1 MSKVVDERVV
11 EMRFDND
18 KFEKNVKT
26 TMSTLD
32 KFKEKLKFS
41 GASKGFEEIN
51 TAANKVSFNK
61 LEQSINAIQNRF
73 STMGIVGMRVIENLT
88 DKAMMFVSKIRSF
101 VTDGIVSGGIRRATN
116 LENAQ
121 FQLQGLLND
130 AEAVEAVMKNVNDA
144 VDGTAYS
151 LDAAATVASQLAASG
166 MKAGDEMFSALRG
179 VAGVAAMTNS
189 SYEDIGRIYTQV
201 AGQGKLMGDQ
211 LLQLSG
217 RGMNAAATLAK
228 YLNKSEAEVREMT
241 SKGEIDFKT
250 FAAAM
255 DDAFGEHAKKA
266 NDTLTGS
273 MANVKSALARIG
285 AAFVTPLIKTNG
297 PLVQFFNAL
306 REKVNDLKTAVL
318 PFAETTTTWLSK
330 IIDKG
335 TELVKKIDLQGWI
348 DKFKK
353 LGQNNP
359 FSDLAKR
366 IDEVTQPAQKAA
378 EAVQDFS
385 DVVDKVVNGDFGNGE
400 ARFKALTEA
409 GYDWAHIQNLVN
421 EKLGDSTRHTTDFK
435 ESQEDL
441 NKEQATTIDQ
451 LLEMSDAQLT
461 AIGFTDD
468 EVKAFRELEEQSKKT
483 GIPIKDLIEDTSK
496 LSSKSLLLDSFRN
509 IGESIVKVF
518 KAIGEAWKETF
529 DGDNVNILYDIVA
542 GFHKVT
548 TWMSISD
555 EDADKLKR
563 TFKGLFALL
572 DIVSTLVGGGL
583 KLAFKVLAAIL
594 DAFDISVLDLTAGIG
609 DLLVKFRDFLFSNDL
624 ITKGF
629 DKLASGVKMVIGAI
643 KDLIDAFLGI
653 PKVQEAIENLK
664 NIDMT
669 EIGKNILAGLKNGLE
684 GGITSIPKILVQIGQ
699 SIITAIKDV
708 LGIHSPSTVMTEIGE
723 YTMEGY
729 HNGLTNGLSGIRE
742 FIKGLGASIIQW
754 FQDMNWG
761 KVIALSISSIL
772 LVMVKNLS
780 KSIMNVTE
788 LFSGAGSVLEGV
800 GSVLSSV
807 STVISKAAKPIAK
820 ILKNVAKVVKAF
832 ANVLNAQ
839 AFKLKAEGVKDL
851 ALSLLALAGAVYILA
866 QLDTGKLWS
875 SVGALT
881 VLSLVLAAL
890 AIGVS
895 KMSESSMSIDKHR
908 INIKGVKTCLLS
920 IGIALLLMAATVK
933 IIGSM
938 DPDKCTQGF
947 AGLAGMVGAIVLV
960 VTAFGKLVDEKQAK
974 NIDKVGKM
982 MRKMAVSMLIMA
994 VVLKVIG
1001 SMPIDQYQQGCWGL
1015 VAMAGV
1021 MTLMIV
1027 AFGELVDEKKAANI
1041 DKVGKMLLELSAAMI
1056 LMAVVVKIA
1065 GTFSTGEMIKG
1076 AGFAVAFLGF
1086 LALVMLISKID
1097 GKEMTKVGTNL
1108 LKISFAML
1116 LLAGVVKVVSMLSPK
1131 EMVKGG
1137 IFAVA
1142 FIAFLAAL
1150 MAVTNLF
1157 GGGKLEKVG
1166 TSILAISVAIGI
1178 MAGVCILLG
1187 MIDIANL
1194 AKGVIAVGILGAMLA
1209 LMIRATKDAKQCMG
1223 NIIAMGVVIAIM
1235 ATAVAALSF
1244 IAPEKLVA
1252 PVAALSVLMGMF
1264 AIVEK
1269 AGSNIQKATGTMVAM
1284 AVIIGILSAALC
1296 ILATLPSDSVI
1307 ASAASIALVMG
1318 SLAVVLK
1325 IISSCKKVA
1334 TSAMVALGILT
1345 FIVGILGV
1353 ILYALGEI
1361 DATATLANAA
1371 ALSVLITALSVSLAI
1386 ISKVPVTGAIEGAVG
1401 LAAFI
1406 GIMAAVLA
1414 VLGGL
1419 AQIPGLQDII
1429 ADGGELLATI
1439 GYAIGKFV
1447 GSIVGGFTAGVSS
1460 GLPEI
1465 GTNLSSF
1472 MLNVTPFLVGMNM
1485 VDGDNL
1491 LKGVG
1496 ALTAAVIMLTAA
1508 ELISAIASF
1517 ISQGSS
1523 FADLG
1528 KELSSFMLNATPFIV
1543 GASML
1548 TEDMMNGVK
1557 TLAETI
1563 LILTAA
1569 DVLNGVT
1576 SWLTGGSSLTEFAQ
1590 QLIPFGVALSA
1601 FSAVVSGNV
1610 DEEAVSAAANCGKL
1624 LTEMADSIPNS
1635 GGLAGFFAGE
1645 NDIDDFAKKLIPFG
1659 VAIVIF
1665 SSIVSGHVDEEA
1677 VRAAANA
1684 GQMMSDMADT
1694 IPNSGGLVEFFT
1706 GGNDIDDF
1714 GRKMLS
1720 FGKSIAIFSTVVSGH
1735 VSEEAVAA
1743 AANAGQ
1749 MMVDLSDTIP
1759 NSGGLVE
1766 FFTGGNDIDDFG
1778 KKIAVFGLSLCRFSE
1793 CVKDISSDDVTTAKN
1808 CGDMMV
1814 ELNNAIPE
1822 TGGIKSLWSGESNLA
1837 SFGSNIAAFGT
1848 AMASF
1853 SESVSGNID
1862 EDAAQSAINVAMK
1875 LNDLAPTLQ
1884 DTDYS
1889 GYSLLN
1895 KAMADDISKF
1905 AMSLVLFSNSLE
1917 QNLDSD
1923 AITSATDACM
1933 SFVDMTNEVANVDF
1947 DVLSNFADTLNDLA
1961 DDMSSID
1968 VSGMSTFGEKLGEI
1982 GTTGVDKLI
1991 NAFKEAGPK
2000 ASEAG
2005 KAIIQG
2011 LGTGVKQASG
2021 LFVNSVK
2028 GIVTQFVSTLRSAQ
2042 GEFMTSGS
2050 TMMTN
2055 LTMGITSKKSTVENG
2070 IKSTVESASNS
2081 VREYYTLFSSA
2092 GAFLVSGFAKGI
2104 DDNRD
2109 VAKKAAKAMAQSAY
2123 NAAKKELDINS
2134 PSKKFEYLAQ
2144 FVPSGFANGIVKYGD
2159 VVSDATAHMGRLA
2172 MSGAEKT
2179 LSDMT
2184 SIINDDI
2191 DAQPTIRPVLDLTN
2205 VKKEAGYIS
2214 GLFNSSA
2221 SVGVDAELSSISTMM
2236 NRNRQNGAND
2246 DVVGAINKLRKD
2258 VNGISKPT
2266 YNVGNVTYDDGSNVS
2281 DAVETLIRAIVVD
2294 GRS

>member
-101 VTDGIVSGGIRRATN
+101 ATDGIVSGGIRRATN
-116 LENAQ
+116 LENAR

-130 AEAVEAVMKNVNDA
+130 AEAVEAVMQNVNDA
-144 VDGTAYS
+144 VHGTAYS

-250 FAAAM
+250 FASAM
-255 DDAFGEHAKKA
+255 DDAFGEHAHKA
-266 NDTLTGS
+266 NDTFNGS

-285 AAFVTPLIKTNG
+285 ALFATPLIKSKG
-297 PLVQFFNAL
+297 PLVLFFNAVM
-306 REKVNDLKTAVL
+306 EKVDAAQKALV
-318 PFAETTTTWLSK
+318 PVAETVTTWLSK

-335 TELVKKIDLQGWI
+335 TELVKKFDLQGLI

-385 DVVDKVVNGDFGNGE
+385 DVVDKVINGDFGNGE

-509 IGESIVKVF
+509 IGESIVNVF
-518 KAIGEAWKETF
+518 KAIGEAWKEAF
-529 DGDNVNILYDIVA
+529 DGNNVNILYDIIA

-699 SIITAIKDV
+699 GILTAIKGV

-729 HNGLTNGLSGIRE
+729 HNGLTNGLSGILE

-772 LVMVKNLS
+772 LVMVNNLS

-839 AFKLKAEGVKDL
+839 AFKLRAEGVKDL

-875 SVGALT
+875 SVGALF
-881 VLSLVLAAL
+881 VLSLILAAL

-895 KMSESSMSIDKHR
+895 KISESSMSIDKHS
-908 INIKGVKTCLLS
+908 INIKGIKTCLLS
-920 IGIALLLMAATVK
+920 IGVALLLMAATVK

-938 DPDKCTQGF
+938 DPDQCTQGF
-947 AGLAGMVGAIVLV
+947 FGLAGMVGAIVLV
-960 VTAFGKLVDEKQAK
+960 VAAFGKLVDEKQAE

-982 MRKMAVSMLIMA
+982 MKKMAVSMLIMA
-994 VVLKVIG
+994 IVAKLIG
-1001 SMPIDQYQQGCWGL
+1001 SMDPDQCTQGFMGL
-1015 VAMAGV
+1015 AAMAGV
-1021 MTLMIV
+1021 MTLMIL
-1027 AFGELVDEKKAANI
+1027 AFGKLVDEKKAANI

-1056 LMAVVVKIA
+1056 LMAVVVKIV
-1065 GTFSTGEMIKG
+1065 GTFSTEEMIKG

-1086 LALVMLISKID
+1086 LALVMLISNIG

-1116 LLAGVVKVVSMLSPK
+1116 LLAGVVKVVSMLSPQ
-1131 EMVKGG
+1131 EMIKGVG
-1137 IFAVA
+1137 FAIG

-1194 AKGVIAVGILGAMLA
+1194 AKGVIAVGILGVMLA

-1244 IAPEKLVA
+1244 IAPKKLVA
-1252 PVAALSVLMGMF
+1252 PVAALSVLIGMF

-1296 ILATLPSDSVI
+1296 ILATLPSDSVM

-1318 SLAVVLK
+1318 SLAVALK

-1334 TSAMVALGILT
+1334 TSAMVALGIIT

-1447 GSIVGGFTAGVSS
+1447 GSIVGGFTAGATS
-1460 GLPEI
+1460 GLPEV
-1465 GTNLSSF
+1465 GTNLSDF
-1472 MLNVTPFLVGMNM
+1472 MSNVTPFITGMND

-1491 LKGVG
+1491 LKSVG
-1496 ALTAAVIMLTAA
+1496 ALAGAIIALTASDF
-1508 ELISAIASF
+1508 ISSVASF
-1517 ISQGSS
+1517 ITKGSS
-1523 FADLG
+1523 FAQLG
-1528 KELSSFMLNATPFIV
+1528 TDLSSFMANASDFIT
-1543 GASML
+1543 GASSISS
-1548 TEDMMNGVK
+1548 DMMDGVK
-1557 TLAETI
+1557 SLAETI

-1569 DVLNGVT
+1569 DVLDGIT
-1576 SWLTGGSSLTEFAQ
+1576 SWMTGGASLVAFAK
-1590 QLIPFGVALSA
+1590 QLIPFGVALSM
-1601 FSAVVSGNV
+1601 FSETVSGNV
-1610 DEEAVSAAANCGKL
+1610 DESAV
-1624 LTEMADSIPNS
+1624 E
-1635 GGLAGFFAGE
+1635 
-1645 NDIDDFAKKLIPFG
+1645 
-1659 VAIVIF
+1659 
-1665 SSIVSGHVDEEA
+1665 
-1677 VRAAANA
+1677 AAANA
-1684 GQMMSDMADT
+1684 GQMMATFADMV
-1694 IPNSGGLVEFFT
+1694 PNSGGVWGMFC
-1706 GGNDIDDF
+1706 GNNDIDTF
-1714 GRKMLS
+1714 GLNVVS
-1720 FGKSIAIFSTVVSGH
+1720 FGKS
-1735 VSEEAVAA
+1735 
-1743 AANAGQ
+1743 
-1749 MMVDLSDTIP
+1749 MWL
-1759 NSGGLVE
+1759 
-1766 FFTGGNDIDDFG
+1766 
-1778 KKIAVFGLSLCRFSE
+1778 FSE
-1793 CVKDISSDDVTTAKN
+1793 CVKDLNEDDVAKAKS
-1808 CGDMMV
+1808 CGEMMV
-1814 ELNNAIPE
+1814 ELNKAIPE
-1822 TGGIKSLWSGESNLA
+1822 SGGIDSWFSGDKDLA
-1837 SFGSNIAAFGT
+1837 EFGRQIGVFGL
-1848 AMASF
+1848 AMASL

-1862 EDAAQSAINVAMK
+1862 EDAVQSAINVAMK

-1933 SFVDMTNEVANVDF
+1933 SFVNMTNEVANVDF

-1961 DDMSSID
+1961 DDMSGID

-2005 KAIIQG
+2005 KAIVQG

-2021 LFVNSVK
+2021 LFINLVK
-2028 GIVTQFVSTLRSAQ
+2028 GIVNQFVSTLRSAQ
-2042 GEFMTSGS
+2042 GKFMASGS

-2055 LTMGITSKKSTVENG
+2055 LSMGITSKKSTVENG

-2104 DDNRD
+2104 DDNMD
-2109 VAKKAAKAMAQSAY
+2109 VAKKAAKAMAKSAY

-2144 FVPSGFANGIVKYGD
+2144 FVPAGFANGIVKYGN
-2159 VVSDATAHMGRLA
+2159 VVSEATTYMGRLA

-2191 DAQPTIRPVLDLTN
+2191 DNQPTIRPVLDLTN

-2236 NRNRQNGAND
+2236 NRNRQNGVND

>member
-73 STMGIVGMRVIENLT
+73 STMGIVGMRIIENLT

-116 LENAQ
+116 LENAR

-130 AEAVEAVMKNVNDA
+130 AEAVEAVMQNVNDA
-144 VDGTAYS
+144 VHGTAYS

-250 FAAAM
+250 FASAM
-255 DDAFGEHAKKA
+255 DDAFGEHAHKA
-266 NDTLTGS
+266 NDTFNGS

-285 AAFVTPLIKTNG
+285 ALFATPLIKSKG
-297 PLVQFFNAL
+297 PLVLFFNAVM
-306 REKVNDLKTAVL
+306 EKVDAAQKALV
-318 PFAETTTTWLSK
+318 PVAETVTTWLSK

-385 DVVDKVVNGDFGNGE
+385 DVVDKVINGDFGNGE

-421 EKLGDSTRHTTDFK
+421 EKLGDNTRHTTDFK

-509 IGESIVKVF
+509 IGESIAKVF

-699 SIITAIKDV
+699 GIITAIKDV

-1086 LALVMLISKID
+1086 LALVMLISKIA

-1116 LLAGVVKVVSMLSPK
+1116 LLAGVVKVVSMLSPQ
-1131 EMVKGG
+1131 EMLKGVG
-1137 IFAVA
+1137 FAIG
-1142 FIAFLAAL
+1142 FIAFLTAL

-1157 GGGKLEKVG
+1157 GGGKLEKIG

-1353 ILYALGEI
+1353 ILYALGQI
-1361 DATATLANAA
+1361 DATSTLANAA
-1371 ALSVLITALSVSLAI
+1371 ALSLLITSLSASLAI
-1386 ISKVPVTGAIEGAVG
+1386 ISKVPVAGAIQGAVG

-1439 GYAIGKFV
+1439 GYALGKFV

-1714 GRKMLS
+1714 G
-1720 FGKSIAIFSTVVSGH
+1720 
-1735 VSEEAVAA
+1735 
-1743 AANAGQ
+1743 
-1749 MMVDLSDTIP
+1749 
-1759 NSGGLVE
+1759 
-1766 FFTGGNDIDDFG
+1766 

-1889 GYSLLN
+1889 GYGLLN

-2042 GEFMTSGS
+2042 GEFMASGS

-2070 IKSTVESASNS
+2070 IKSTVEAASNS

-2104 DDNRD
+2104 YDNRD

-2144 FVPSGFANGIVKYGD
+2144 FVPAGFANGIVKYGN
-2159 VVSDATAHMGRLA
+2159 VVSEATTYMGRLA

-2191 DAQPTIRPVLDLTN
+2191 DTQPTIRPVLDLTN

-2221 SVGVDAELSSISTMM
+2221 SVGVDAELSSISTMI
-2236 NRNRQNGAND
+2236 NRNRQNGVND

>member
-51 TAANKVSFNK
+51 TAANKVSFDK

-88 DKAMMFVSKIRSF
+88 DKAMMLVSKIRSF

-250 FAAAM
+250 FASAM
-255 DDAFGEHAKKA
+255 DNAFGEHAKKA
-266 NDTLTGS
+266 NDTLNGS

-285 AAFVTPLIKTNG
+285 AAFVTPVIKTNG

-306 REKVNDLKTAVL
+306 REKVNDVKTAIL

-335 TELVKKIDLQGWI
+335 TELVKKFDLQGWI

-385 DVVDKVVNGDFGNGE
+385 DVVDKVINGDFGNGE

-421 EKLGDSTRHTTDFK
+421 EKLGDSTRHATDFK

-509 IGESIVKVF
+509 IGESIANVF
-518 KAIGEAWKETF
+518 KAIGEAWKEAF
-529 DGDNVNILYDIVA
+529 DGNNVNILYDIIA
-542 GFHKVT
+542 GFHKAT
-548 TWMSISD
+548 TWMSISY

-572 DIVSTLVGGGL
+572 DIVSTIVGGGL

-664 NIDMT
+664 NIDLT
-669 EIGKNILAGLKNGLE
+669 EVGKNILAGLKNGLE
-684 GGITSIPKILVQIGQ
+684 GGITSIPKILVKIGQ
-699 SIITAIKDV
+699 GIITAIKGV

-729 HNGLTNGLSGIRE
+729 HNGLTNGLSGIWE

-754 FQDMNWG
+754 FQDMDWG

-820 ILKNVAKVVKAF
+820 ILKNVAKVVKSF
-832 ANVLNAQ
+832 SKLLNAQ
-839 AFKLKAEGVKDL
+839 AFKLRAEGIKEL

-866 QLDTGKLWS
+866 QLDTGKLRS
-875 SVGALT
+875 SVGALL

-890 AIGVS
+890 AIGVN
-895 KMSESSMSIDKHR
+895 KMSESSMSIDKHS
-908 INIKGVKTCLLS
+908 INIKGIKTCLLS
-920 IGIALLLMAATVK
+920 IGVALLLMAATVK

-938 DPDKCTQGF
+938 DPDQCTQGF
-947 AGLAGMVGAIVLV
+947 FGLAGMVGAIILV
-960 VTAFGKLVDEKQAK
+960 VAAFGKLVDEKQAK

-1001 SMPIDQYQQGCWGL
+1001 SMSIDQYQQGCLGL

-1065 GTFSTGEMIKG
+1065 GTFSTEEMIKG

-1097 GKEMTKVGTNL
+1097 GKKMTKVGTNL

-1116 LLAGVVKVVSMLSPK
+1116 LLAGVVKVVGMLSPH
-1131 EMVKGG
+1131 EMLKGCA
-1137 IFAVA
+1137 FAVA

-1157 GGGKLEKVG
+1157 GGGKLEKIG

-1187 MIDIANL
+1187 LIDIANL

-1235 ATAVAALSF
+1235 ATSVAALSF
-1244 IAPEKLVA
+1244 IAPKKLVA
-1252 PVAALSVLMGMF
+1252 PVVALSILIGMF

-1269 AGSNIQKATGTMVAM
+1269 AGSNIQKATGTMISM
-1284 AVIIGILSAALC
+1284 AVIIGILSVTLGVLAA
-1296 ILATLPSDSVI
+1296 LPSDNVK
-1307 ASAASIALVMG
+1307 ASAGAIALVIG
-1318 SLAVVLK
+1318 TLAVTLK
-1325 IISSCKKVA
+1325 SISGCKKVSI
-1334 TSAMVALGILT
+1334 SALVTLGILT

-1353 ILYALGEI
+1353 ILYALGQI
-1361 DATATLANAA
+1361 DAASTLASAA
-1371 ALSVLITALSVSLAI
+1371 ALSLLITALSVSLKI
-1386 ISKVPVTGAIEGAVG
+1386 ISKIPLEGAVEGTIG
-1401 LAAFI
+1401 LMAFI
-1406 GIMAAVLA
+1406 VGMAALLT
-1414 VLGGL
+1414 VLGGF
-1419 AQIPGLQDII
+1419 AQIPGLKDIV

-1439 GYAIGKFV
+1439 GFALGNFV
-1447 GSIVGGFTAGVSS
+1447 GSIVGGYAAGATS
-1460 GLPEI
+1460 GLPEV
-1465 GTNLSSF
+1465 GTNLSDF
-1472 MLNVTPFLVGMNM
+1472 MSNVTPFITGMND

-1491 LKGVG
+1491 LKSVG
-1496 ALTAAVIMLTAA
+1496 ALAGAIIALTASDF
-1508 ELISAIASF
+1508 ISSVASF
-1517 ISQGSS
+1517 ITKGSS
-1523 FADLG
+1523 FAQLG
-1528 KELSSFMLNATPFIV
+1528 TDLSSFMANASDFIT
-1543 GASML
+1543 GASSISS
-1548 TEDMMNGVK
+1548 DMMDGVK
-1557 TLAETI
+1557 SLAETI

-1569 DVLNGVT
+1569 DVLDRIT
-1576 SWLTGGSSLTEFAQ
+1576 SWMTGGASLVAFAK
-1590 QLIPFGVALSA
+1590 QLIPFGVALSM
-1601 FSAVVSGNV
+1601 FSETVSGNV
-1610 DEEAVSAAANCGKL
+1610 DESAV
-1624 LTEMADSIPNS
+1624 E
-1635 GGLAGFFAGE
+1635 
-1645 NDIDDFAKKLIPFG
+1645 
-1659 VAIVIF
+1659 
-1665 SSIVSGHVDEEA
+1665 
-1677 VRAAANA
+1677 AAANA
-1684 GQMMSDMADT
+1684 GQMMATFADMV
-1694 IPNSGGLVEFFT
+1694 PNSGGVLGMFC
-1706 GGNDIDDF
+1706 GNNDIDTF
-1714 GRKMLS
+1714 GLNVVS
-1720 FGKSIAIFSTVVSGH
+1720 FGKS
-1735 VSEEAVAA
+1735 
-1743 AANAGQ
+1743 
-1749 MMVDLSDTIP
+1749 MWL
-1759 NSGGLVE
+1759 
-1766 FFTGGNDIDDFG
+1766 
-1778 KKIAVFGLSLCRFSE
+1778 FSE
-1793 CVKDISSDDVTTAKN
+1793 CVKDLNEDDVAKAKS
-1808 CGDMMV
+1808 CGEMMV
-1814 ELNNAIPE
+1814 ELNKAIPE
-1822 TGGIKSLWSGESNLA
+1822 SGGIDSWFSGDKDLA
-1837 SFGSNIAAFGT
+1837 EFGRQIGVFGL
-1848 AMASF
+1848 AMASL

-1862 EDAAQSAINVAMK
+1862 EDAVQSAIDIAMK

-1889 GYSLLN
+1889 GYGLLN
-1895 KAMADDISKF
+1895 KAMTDDISKF

-1933 SFVDMTNEVANVDF
+1933 SFVNMTNEVANVDF
-1947 DVLSNFADTLNDLA
+1947 DVLSNFADILNDLA
-1961 DDMSSID
+1961 DDMSGID
-1968 VSGMSTFGEKLGEI
+1968 VSGMSTFREKLGEI

-2042 GEFMTSGS
+2042 GEFMASGS

-2070 IKSTVESASNS
+2070 IKSTVEAASNS